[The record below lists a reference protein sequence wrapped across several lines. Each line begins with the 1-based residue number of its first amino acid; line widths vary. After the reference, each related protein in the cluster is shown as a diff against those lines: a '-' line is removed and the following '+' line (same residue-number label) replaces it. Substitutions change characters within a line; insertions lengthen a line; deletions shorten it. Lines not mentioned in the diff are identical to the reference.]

1 MPPAT
6 GGEPAGPTTSGP
18 TTGGPGAQDSS
29 APGVRGPF
37 SPGVRGTTLPL
48 IALITLVAFETMAV
62 ATAMPR
68 AAADLGAVRS
78 YGLAFSS
85 FLTASMLGTVLAG
98 SWCDVRGPRAPMA
111 AGAALFVLGQLV
123 CTVAP
128 TYAVLLLG
136 RLAAGAGGGLVVV
149 AIYVVVGSTYSDALR
164 PKVFGWI
171 SAAWVLPG
179 VVGPALAGAIA
190 DTVGWRWVFACVVP
204 VAVVVTVLVLPRIG
218 ASAGPADAAT
228 AARAAGRVRRGLVLA
243 VGAGAL
249 QVGAE
254 GLTDGG
260 LLHPGLLA
268 AGVVAVALALP
279 GLLPPGTLRG
289 APGLPSVI
297 AVRGLFTGAFF
308 GIEAFVPLMLVTE
321 RGLSASQAGLALTGA
336 TLGWT
341 AATTVQTRNLARW
354 RRESLL
360 VLGGVVLAVAGL
372 ALSAVVLSGVAGW
385 WVLPVWALAG
395 FGMGFGVSTTSV
407 LTLRLAAPAERGV
420 ASSALQLSDNL
431 GSVLGIAVSGSVFA
445 ALHDPGHDATLFA
458 GLYAGLS
465 VLALAAA
472 LVAATGR
479 APRPV
484 RDSGPA
490 SSTVEGP

>member
-1 MPPAT
+1 MVLPAA
-6 GGEPAGPTTSGP
+6 GGEPAGPIAGTTAGRTVGAP
-18 TTGGPGAQDSS
+18 GTGGPL
-29 APGVRGPF
+29 

-128 TYAVLLLG
+128 SYAVLLLG

-149 AIYVVVGSTYSDALR
+149 AVYVVVGSAYSDALR

-179 VVGPALAGAIA
+179 VVGPALAGAVA
-190 DTVGWRWVFACVVP
+190 DSVGWRWVFACVVP
-204 VAVVVTVLVLPRIG
+204 VAVVVTVLVLPRIS
-218 ASAGPADAAT
+218 ASAGPHGAST
-228 AARAAGRVRRGLVLA
+228 ASRAAGRVRRGVVLA
-243 VGAGAL
+243 GGAGAL

-260 LLHPGLLA
+260 ALHPALLV

-289 APGLPSVI
+289 APGLPGVI

-308 GIEAFVPLMLVTE
+308 GIEAFVPLMLITE
-321 RGLSASQAGLALTGA
+321 RGLTASQAGLALTGA

-341 AATTVQTRNLARW
+341 AATTVQTRTLARW

-360 VLGGVVLAVAGL
+360 VLGGGVLTVAALG
-372 ALSAVVLSGVAGW
+372 LSAVVLAGVAGW

-407 LTLRLAAPAERGV
+407 LTLRLADPAGRGV

-431 GSVLGIAVSGSVFA
+431 GSVLGIAISGSVFA
-445 ALHDPGHDATLFA
+445 ALHDPGHDGTLFA
-458 GLYAGLS
+458 GLFAGLS

-472 LVAATGR
+472 VVAATGR
-479 APRPV
+479 APRRV
-484 RDSGPA
+484 RGSGPA